1 VDGRILAC
9 SVIDMLTARG
19 SRFRHADRHVY
30 RNIAGEHLLVSI
42 RGGSDAPIYA
52 LTPSG
57 AALWKRLDRWA
68 TRDELIDDLLA
79 TYEVSRDRAA
89 DDVDEF
95 LEQLRDLRALEAEET
110 GG

>member
-1 VDGRILAC
+1 
-9 SVIDMLTARG
+9 MLTARG

-57 AALWKRLDRWA
+57 AALWKRLDGWA
-68 TRDELIDDLLA
+68 TRDDLIDDLLA
-79 TYEVSRDRAA
+79 TYDVTRDRAA
-89 DDVDEF
+89 TDVDEF
-95 LEQLRDLRALEAEET
+95 LEQLRELRALETEEVE
-110 GG
+110 G